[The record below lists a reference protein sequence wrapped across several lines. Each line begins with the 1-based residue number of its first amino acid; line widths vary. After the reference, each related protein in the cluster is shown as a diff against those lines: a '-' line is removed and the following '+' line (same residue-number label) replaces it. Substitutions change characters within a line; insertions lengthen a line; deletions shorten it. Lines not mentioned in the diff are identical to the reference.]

1 MALKLEVQVDG
12 NKIYSPLRDKWLILT
27 PEEQV
32 RQNYIC
38 RLINFYGYSLEQ
50 MDEELKVN
58 NSHRGQGKA
67 RADIVIWKSKE
78 DKQKNKAAF
87 IVIECK
93 AETVKIQQQDYY
105 QGANYAAWSGA
116 NFFVTTN
123 AKETKFF
130 RVDKDSMPKDLDEII
145 DIPNASIIND
155 QKKIDKLL
163 AQTKA
168 FSRDEFAKLLQKCH
182 NIIRNNDKLSPEA
195 AFDEISKILFMKI
208 RYERNPDE
216 DVLFSLEKFQKDEK
230 HFEKNI
236 KKHLPIEAQIPY
248 MQYLFKATKDE
259 FADDKLFEP
268 YETIKIKQYSF
279 EQIVKELEKYNLS
292 ATSDD
297 VKGIAFEHF
306 LGTTFRGELGQFF
319 TPRTIVDFMVEVLD
333 PQEGETI
340 CDPTCGSGGFL
351 IKAFEYVRDK
361 IEKDVEQCKKDLKAE
376 LFDEEYEKL
385 SEKEQLEVNE
395 KYSDYIRKLTIDI
408 SVPNKS
414 YQKQSNAEKNR
425 RSSKLSSSC
434 IYGTDANPRMARTSK
449 MNMIMHGDGH
459 GGVHHH
465 DGLINVNGIFEN
477 RFDVILTNPPF
488 GARIEKDYKLSETD
502 RFYDEEKLEEYKERY
517 GDDCIRQI
525 NELNTAIDKGQK
537 ILDRFKL
544 GKVSGLTEVLFM
556 ERCLKLLKP
565 GGRMGIV
572 LPESILNGSGLQ
584 KVRDYFESEAKILLI
599 TSIPQD
605 VFTAAGATIK
615 PSLLFFKRFT
625 EEEKQQY
632 ANAKEKAIDIIE
644 KEFES
649 QTKEI
654 EEKYAGDKKSKNKI
668 LKAIEIKKE
677 TEIKEKTKELF
688 NYEIPIVQVEKAGI
702 TTTGA
707 KCENELEKVASE
719 FKNYR
724 NLKGLWTFNKQ
735 DISYKLNGEK
745 LIRITNRVEEVID
758 G

>member
-1 MALKLEVQVDG
+1 MALKLEVQIDG
-12 NKIYSPLRDKWLILT
+12 NKIYSPLRDKWLVLT

-32 RQNYIC
+32 RQSYIC
-38 RLINFYGYSLEQ
+38 RLVNVYGYDLEQ

-78 DKQKNKAAF
+78 DKKKNKAAF
-87 IVIECK
+87 VVVECK
-93 AETVKIQQQDYY
+93 AETVKIRQEDYY

-116 NFFVTTN
+116 SFFVTTN
-123 AKETKFF
+123 EKETKFF

-155 QKKIDKLL
+155 QKKVDKLL
-163 AQTKA
+163 SKTKA

-216 DVLFSLEKFQKDEK
+216 EVLFSLEKFQRDEQQ
-230 HFEKNI
+230 FEKNI
-236 KKHLPIEAQIPY
+236 KKHLPVEAQIPY

-259 FADDKLFEP
+259 FAEDKLFDS
-268 YETIKIKQYSF
+268 YETIRIKQYSF

-319 TPRTIVDFMVEVLD
+319 TPRTIVDFIVEVLD

-351 IKAFEYVRDK
+351 IKSFEYVRDK
-361 IEKDVEQCKKDLKAE
+361 IEKDVENYKKELKAKF
-376 LFDEEYEKL
+376 FDEKYEKL
-385 SEKEQLEVNE
+385 SEKEQLDINE
-395 KYSDYIRKLTIDI
+395 RYSNILKKLNSDI
-408 SVPNKS
+408 NVPNKS
-414 YQKQSNAEKNR
+414 YSKQTDAEKNR
-425 RSSKLSSSC
+425 RISKLSSSC
-434 IYGTDANPRMARTSK
+434 IYGTDANPRMVRTSK

-502 RFYDEEKLEEYKERY
+502 RFYDEEKLKEYEKRY

-525 NELNTAIDKGQK
+525 KELNKAIDDGQK
-537 ILDRFKL
+537 ILDRFDL

-572 LPESILNGSGLQ
+572 LPEGVLNNSNLQ

-605 VFTAAGATIK
+605 VFIASGAAIK

-625 EEEKQQY
+625 DEEKKQY
-632 ANAKEKAIDIIE
+632 SDTKNKATKLVD
-644 KEFES
+644 KEFEP
-649 QTKEI
+649 QIKEI
-654 EEKYAGDKKSKNKI
+654 EVKFANDKKAKTKA
-668 LKAIEIKKE
+668 LKEIKVKKE

-707 KCENELEKVASE
+707 KCENELEYVAIE

-724 NLKGLWTFNKQ
+724 DLKGLWVVNKPE
-735 DISYKLNGEK
+735 ISYKLNGEK
-745 LIRITNRVEEVID
+745 LVRITNGVEEVID
-758 G
+758 E

>member
-12 NKIYSPLRDKWLILT
+12 NKIYSPLRDKWLVLT

-32 RQNYIC
+32 RQSYIC
-38 RLINFYGYSLEQ
+38 RLVNVYGYDLDQ

-78 DKQKNKAAF
+78 DKKKNKAAF
-87 IVIECK
+87 IVVECK
-93 AETVKIQQQDYY
+93 AETVKIRQEDYY
-105 QGANYAAWSGA
+105 QGVNYAAWSGA
-116 NFFVTTN
+116 SFFVTTN
-123 AKETKFF
+123 EKETKFF

-145 DIPNASIIND
+145 DIPNTSIIND
-155 QKKIDKLL
+155 QKKVDKLL
-163 AQTKA
+163 SQTKA

-216 DVLFSLEKFQKDEK
+216 EVLFSLEKFQRDEQQ
-230 HFEKNI
+230 FEKNI
-236 KKHLPIEAQIPY
+236 KKHLPAEAQIPY

-259 FADDKLFEP
+259 FAEDKLFDS
-268 YETIKIKQYSF
+268 YETIRIKQYSF

-351 IKAFEYVRDK
+351 IKSFEYVRDK
-361 IEKDVEQCKKDLKAE
+361 IEKDVENYKKELKAQFFNE
-376 LFDEEYEKL
+376 DYEKL
-385 SEKEQLEVNE
+385 SEKEQIEVNE
-395 KYSDYIRKLTIDI
+395 KYSEILKKLNSDI
-408 SVPNKS
+408 NVPNKS
-414 YQKQSNAEKNR
+414 YSKQTDAEKSR
-425 RSSKLSSSC
+425 RISKLSSSC

-488 GARIEKDYKLSETD
+488 GSRIEKDYKLSETD
-502 RFYDEEKLEEYKERY
+502 RFYDEDMLKEYQKRY
-517 GDDCIRQI
+517 GDDCIKQI
-525 NELNTAIDKGQK
+525 RELNKAIDDGQK
-537 ILDRFKL
+537 ILDRFDL

-572 LPESILNGSGLQ
+572 LPEGVLNNSNLQ

-599 TSIPQD
+599 TSIPSD

-625 EEEKQQY
+625 EEERKQY
-632 ANAKEKAIDIIE
+632 NDVKNRAAKTVD
-644 KEFES
+644 
-649 QTKEI
+649 KEI
-654 EEKYAGDKKSKNKI
+654 ESLIKEIEAKYANDKKTKSKA
-668 LKAIEIKKE
+668 LKEIEVKKE
-677 TEIKEKTKELF
+677 AEIKEKTKELF
-688 NYEIPIVQVEKAGI
+688 NYEVPIVQVEKAGI

-707 KCENELEKVASE
+707 KCENELEDVAEE

-724 NLKGLWTFNKQ
+724 DLKGLWTVNKPN
-735 DISYKLNGEK
+735 ISYKINGEE
-745 LIRITNRVEEVID
+745 LIRITNGIEEVLD
-758 G
+758 E